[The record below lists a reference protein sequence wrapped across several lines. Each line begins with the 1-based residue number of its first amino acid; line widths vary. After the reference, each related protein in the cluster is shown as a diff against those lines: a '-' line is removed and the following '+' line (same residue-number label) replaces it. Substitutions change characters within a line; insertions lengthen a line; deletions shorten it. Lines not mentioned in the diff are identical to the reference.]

1 MPDITTTNKDEL
13 RLIIW
18 EERRR
23 ELAMEGWRREDLI
36 RQKRFGQI
44 MKEYA
49 TKYNTTKGS
58 RFEEN
63 RDYLLP
69 IPQSEID
76 RTNNIVTQNPNY

>member
-1 MPDITTTNKDEL
+1 
-13 RLIIW
+13 
-18 EERRR
+18 
-23 ELAMEGWRREDLI
+23 
-36 RQKRFGQI
+36 
-44 MKEYA
+44 MKAYA
-49 TKYNTTKGS
+49 TKYNTTKGA